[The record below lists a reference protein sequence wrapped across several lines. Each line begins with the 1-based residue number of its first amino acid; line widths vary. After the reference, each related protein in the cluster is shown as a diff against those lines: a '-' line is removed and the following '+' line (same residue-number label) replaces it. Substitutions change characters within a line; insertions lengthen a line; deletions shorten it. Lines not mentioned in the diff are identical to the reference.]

1 MPAGLGATLGDSWAQ
16 EPAPTAAQS
25 SPLSLD
31 YYRAKVL
38 EYQGVL
44 NALDTAYAALNV
56 AIDAPGL
63 DVYAV
68 ADLAALRDE
77 YETKRFTLK
86 ATAEAINMGAAAVN
100 ALGGRMPELSL
111 PRTLGFAPAI
121 PIAAIAAIGTAG
133 VLISWGRAWLAGVND
148 RLKTAQLLAAQDS
161 PEAAAALAASI
172 AQSDAA
178 LKIASESGL
187 AALAPYLKWAALA
200 ALAFIAWRGIQGYRA
215 RNPAVSYDDTDDE

>member
-1 MPAGLGATLGDSWAQ
+1 MATPGQLGDAWAS
-16 EPAPTAAQS
+16 EPEPTAAES

-31 YYRAKVL
+31 YYRAKVN
-38 EYQGVL
+38 EYQSVL
-44 NALDTAYAALNV
+44 NALDTAYGALQT

-63 DVYAV
+63 DVLAL

-77 YETKRFTLK
+77 YEAKRFTLK

-121 PIAAIAAIGTAG
+121 PFAAIAAIGTAA
-133 VLISWGRAWLAGVND
+133 VLISWGRTWLQGVNE
-148 RLKTAQLLAAQDS
+148 RLKAAQLLDAQDT
-161 PEAAAALAASI
+161 PESKAALAVSI

-187 AALAPYLKWAALA
+187 SALAPYLKWAALA
-200 ALAFIAWRGIQGYRA
+200 ALAFVAWRGFRAYRA
-215 RNPAVSYDDTDDE
+215 SNPAVSYDDTDEE